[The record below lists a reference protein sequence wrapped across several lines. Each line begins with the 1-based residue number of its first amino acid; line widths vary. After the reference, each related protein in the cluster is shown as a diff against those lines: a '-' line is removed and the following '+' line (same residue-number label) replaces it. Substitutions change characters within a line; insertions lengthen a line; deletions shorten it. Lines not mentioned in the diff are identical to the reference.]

1 MSKVRLSGL
10 CKNYGAL
17 KILKEINLEM
27 EDQQFTVLLGPSG
40 CGKST
45 TLRIIAGL
53 DPVTSGKIFIGE
65 RDVTRLEPRERDIS
79 MVFQNYALYPS
90 MNVEQNMGF
99 GLKAHKMPA
108 PEIRERVLN
117 AATLLGITPLLV
129 RKPRELSGGQQQRVA
144 IGRAIV
150 REPKLFLFDEP
161 LSNLDAKL
169 RVEMRTE
176 ILRLHKRLKATTIY
190 VTHDQEEAMT
200 MADRI
205 VIMNH
210 GQVEQAGTPEQIYF
224 RPATLMVAGFIGS
237 PAMNFAQGIARSKK
251 MIDTPFGPIAFAG
264 NISEGQ
270 EVEIGI
276 RPDDLFLANDDL
288 AENNQ
293 PLENAPSMQCT
304 ILLRELLG
312 ARAII
317 HLDIGGAKP
326 FRAVVPHEKFRLLAA
341 GQKAVFQ
348 FRAGSMHVFAKKSGE
363 RL

>member
-1 MSKVRLSGL
+1 MSKVRLLGL

-17 KILKEINLEM
+17 KILKEINLEV
-27 EDQQFTVLLGPSG
+27 EDGQFTVLLGPSG

-53 DPVTSGKIFIGE
+53 DVASSGKILIEG
-65 RDVTRLEPRERDIS
+65 RDVTNLEPRERDIS

-90 MNVEQNMGF
+90 MNVEQNIGF
-99 GLKAHKMPA
+99 GLKARKMPG
-108 PEIRERVLN
+108 PEIKEKVLS
-117 AATLLGITPLLV
+117 AAKLLEITDLLA

-176 ILRLHKRLKATTIY
+176 ILGLHKRLKATTIY

-205 VIMNH
+205 VIMEH
-210 GQVEQAGTPEQIYF
+210 GQVMQVASPEEIYF
-224 RPATLMVAGFIGS
+224 RPATLMVAAFIGS
-237 PAMNFAQGIARSKK
+237 PAMNFVQGVGQSDKTINT
-251 MIDTPFGPIAFAG
+251 IFGPIGFDG
-264 NISEGQ
+264 NISQGQ
-270 EVEIGI
+270 AVEIGI
-276 RPDDLFLANDDL
+276 RPDDFLFAGNERPV
-288 AENNQ
+288 ENTT
-293 PLENAPSMQCT
+293 LVKCSV
-304 ILLRELLG
+304 ILRELLG

-317 HLDIGGAKP
+317 HLDVGAPKP
-326 FRAVVPHEKFRLLAA
+326 FKAVVQHEQFRLIEMGGKAA
-341 GQKAVFQ
+341 FQ
-348 FRAGSMHVFAKKSGE
+348 FRTSDLHVFDKKTGA

>member
-1 MSKVRLSGL
+1 MSKVRLVGL
-10 CKNYGAL
+10 CKDYGAL
-17 KILKEINLEM
+17 KILKEINLEV
-27 EDQQFTVLLGPSG
+27 EDHQFTVLLGPSG

-53 DPVTSGKIFIGE
+53 DSASSGKIFIEE
-65 RDVTRLEPRERDIS
+65 RDVTKLEPRERDIS

-99 GLKAHKMPA
+99 GLKARKMA
-108 PEIRERVLN
+108 RPEIKERVLS
-117 AATLLGITPLLV
+117 AARLLEITDLLA
-129 RKPRELSGGQQQRVA
+129 RKPKELSGGQQQRVA

-205 VIMNH
+205 VIMER
-210 GQVEQAGTPEQIYF
+210 GQIKQAGSPEEIYF
-224 RPATLMVAGFIGS
+224 SPAMRMVAGFIGS
-237 PAMNFAQGIARSKK
+237 PAMNFIQGVGQGNKTIN
-251 MIDTPFGPIAFAG
+251 TPLGPIGFAG
-264 NISEGQ
+264 NISKGQ

-276 RPDDLFLANDDL
+276 RPDDLFLAEKDQ
-288 AENNQ
+288 A
-293 PLENAPSMQCT
+293 LENATLVQCT
-304 ILLRELLG
+304 LILRELLG

-317 HLDIGGAKP
+317 HLDIGAGKP
-326 FRAVVPHEKFRLLAA
+326 FKAVVAHEKLRLLEV
-341 GQKAVFQ
+341 GQKAIFQ
-348 FRAGSMHVFAKKSGE
+348 FRASDLHGRRESGCNYKP
-363 RL
+363 R

>member
-1 MSKVRLSGL
+1 MSKVTLSGL
-10 CKNYGAL
+10 CKSYGAL
-17 KILKEINLEM
+17 EILKEIDLEIQ
-27 EDQQFTVLLGPSG
+27 DHQFTVLLGPSG

-53 DPVTSGKIFIGE
+53 DPVTSGKIFIEG
-65 RDVTRLEPRERDIS
+65 RDVTKLEPRERDIS

-108 PEIRERVLN
+108 PEIKERVLS
-117 AATLLGITPLLV
+117 AARLLEITALLA
-129 RKPRELSGGQQQRVA
+129 RMPRELSGGQQQRVA

-205 VIMNH
+205 VIMKN
-210 GQVEQAGTPEQIYF
+210 GQIEQAGTPEEIYF

-237 PAMNFAQGIARSKK
+237 PAMNFVPGVAKGGK
-251 MIDTPFGPIAFAG
+251 MIKTPFGLIAFNG
-264 NISEGQ
+264 NIAPGQ

-276 RPDDLFLANDDL
+276 RPDDLLAVKND
-288 AENNQ
+288 Q
-293 PLENAPSMQCT
+293 PIENATLVKCLVTLS
-304 ILLRELLG
+304 ELLG

-317 HLDIGGAKP
+317 HLEAGGAKP
-326 FRAVVPHEKFRLLAA
+326 FRAVVTHEEYRLLAV
-341 GQKAVFQ
+341 GKKASFQ
-348 FRAGSMHVFAKKSGE
+348 FRTEALHVFDKNSGA